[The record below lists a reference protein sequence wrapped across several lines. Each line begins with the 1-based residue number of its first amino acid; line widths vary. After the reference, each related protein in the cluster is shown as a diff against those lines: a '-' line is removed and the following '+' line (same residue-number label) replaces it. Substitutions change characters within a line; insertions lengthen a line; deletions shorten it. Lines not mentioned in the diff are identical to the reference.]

1 MNSGCVIMTNC
12 GSSVVY
18 LELIA
23 TFIYELSGSLDPCLW
38 MGIAALIVAPLTL
51 FETPK
56 DFW

>member
-1 MNSGCVIMTNC
+1 MTNC